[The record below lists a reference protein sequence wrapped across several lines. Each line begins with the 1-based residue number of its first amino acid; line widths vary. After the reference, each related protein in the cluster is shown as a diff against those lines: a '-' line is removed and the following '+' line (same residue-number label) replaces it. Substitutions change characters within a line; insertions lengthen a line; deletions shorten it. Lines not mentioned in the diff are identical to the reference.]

1 MTKADKFLIVIL
13 IVAALIFI
21 GGVIAAY
28 VQSVNGGTLDKTLV
42 SFITAAGG
50 LLATNLGAFLGIKV
64 GTGKNIF
71 AIPDDL
77 KQKIQMYA
85 AYGYFIVLVITAIV
99 YLFLPNKENAVDI
112 LPQFTNTLFGVL
124 VGAIAIILAR

>member
-28 VQSVNGGTLDKTLV
+28 AQSVKGVTLDKTLV

-64 GTGKNIF
+64 GTGKIIF

-99 YLFLPNKENAVDI
+99 YLFLPNKEKAVDI